1 MSSGFYLSL
10 YLRAPGDGAR
20 RAVGAQCPY
29 PPFLRLDPQLVLW
42 EYYTNNTKQGG
53 SVDTV
58 QKALELFKQRFN

>member
-1 MSSGFYLSL
+1 ME
-10 YLRAPGDGAR
+10 PR

-29 PPFLRLDPQLVLW
+29 PPLLRLDPQLVLW

-58 QKALELFKQRFN
+58 EKALELFKQRFN